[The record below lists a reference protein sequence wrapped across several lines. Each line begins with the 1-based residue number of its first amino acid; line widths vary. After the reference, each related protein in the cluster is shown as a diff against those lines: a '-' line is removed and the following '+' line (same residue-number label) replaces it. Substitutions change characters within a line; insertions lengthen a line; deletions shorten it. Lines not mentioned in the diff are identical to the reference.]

1 MAFMEKSS
9 LMIASG
15 ISASDT
21 LARTKFTGELPPA
34 GTINSLE
41 LDFSSVSSA
50 GVTVVKLTLGW
61 INADRRYIVN
71 SEGVASALALE
82 YDASDATK
90 ASYELSINKEYN
102 GIPDDATGIWIGI
115 DLNAGKTATVAAY
128 LHIRGHS

>member
-9 LMIASG
+9 LMTATG

-21 LARTKFTGELPPA
+21 LGRTKFTGELPPA

-41 LDFSSVSSA
+41 LDMSSVTA
-50 GVTVVKLTLGW
+50 GSTIVKLTLGW
-61 INADRRYIVN
+61 IDADRRYLVN
-71 SEGVASALALE
+71 AEGVSTAITPE
-82 YDASDATK
+82 FDAADGTK

-102 GIPDDATGIWIGI
+102 GVPSDATGIWIGI
-115 DLNAGKTATVAAY
+115 DMASGKSATINAY